1 MWTVPIAAAAPL
13 HLVSPVVRLTS
24 SWLALFRLQVRTRN
38 DSGSLFDVAV
48 TEWANASVSWRE
60 SLGSLVEPPWPNKPH
75 APAATTTVSSHLLAA
90 EMAGSPYLVP
100 FGDLQQEI
108 SKDVHEHIRSMY
120 EAHYRAHTPDG
131 DDVASAKDEAE
142 QHMGRFLDALKKPP
156 RTTFVRVN
164 HVDSSQEA
172 SPASSSLLATSDC
185 VRVDAVIRF
194 LTETVS
200 EWVRQQQQLLSDDA
214 KDNDPTVVRVHVGRH
229 DVLPDVVWVRIEHNS
244 NRPTGA
250 NCDALHA
257 GPEDDAPATQLHKRK
272 RVICDRRCGEA
283 IMRGSNVFVRGILC
297 ADPGILPGD
306 VLDVFADVPAC
317 AGGSSTD
324 AGPSRTTTTRGL
336 HVDKYGGRAVF
347 LGRGVAECSR
357 PDFFRLEAG
366 VAVRMSLLDRVGPI
380 LPPLPAVPG
389 GMLQNV
395 PSILVGHVLDPQP
408 GQTILDMCAAPGG
421 KTLHVASLVRNQATI
436 VACDR
441 SRSKMVAARLMF
453 REQGATCIFPLAGD
467 SAQLVESPASN
478 GTQKS
483 VVEVSEGCLLSTTV
497 VPCTRTH
504 AQLSCL
510 CRFFPYRRLIRTD
523 C

>member
-1 MWTVPIAAAAPL
+1 MGQRKRILEREFRIYGRTTMADQTTRRQRPL
-13 HLVSPVVRLTS
+13 RL
-24 SWLALFRLQVRTRN
+24 R
-38 DSGSLFDVAV
+38 
-48 TEWANASVSWRE
+48 
-60 SLGSLVEPPWPNKPH
+60 P
-75 APAATTTVSSHLLAA
+75 SSHLLTA
-90 EMAGSPYLVP
+90 EMAGTPNLVP
-100 FGDLQQEI
+100 FSDLQQEI

-120 EAHYRAHTPDG
+120 EAHYRAHTPDS
-131 DDVASAKDEAE
+131 DDVATAKNKAE

-164 HVDSSQEA
+164 HIGSSQEA

-185 VRVDAVIRF
+185 VRVDAVIGF
-194 LTETVS
+194 LTETVE
-200 EWVRQQQQLLSDDA
+200 EWVRLQQQLLSDGA
-214 KDNDPTVVRVHVGRH
+214 KVDDPTAVQVHVGRH

-244 NRPTGA
+244 DRPMA
-250 NCDALHA
+250 NGDPFQA

-306 VLDVFADVPAC
+306 VLDVFADVPSC
-317 AGGSSTD
+317 AGGGSTD
-324 AGPSRTTTTRGL
+324 AGASRTATTRGL
-336 HVDKYGGRAVF
+336 HVDRYGGRAVF
-347 LGRGVAECSR
+347 LGRGVAACSR

-395 PSILVGHVLDPQP
+395 PSILVGHVLDPHP

-421 KTLHVASLVRNQATI
+421 KTLHVASLMHNQATI

-441 SRSKMVAARLMF
+441 SRSKMVAAGAMF
-453 REQGATCIFPLAGD
+453 REEGATCIFPLAVD

-483 VVEVSEGCLLSTTV
+483 VVQVSEGFLPSPTV
-497 VPCTRTH
+497 VPCTQTQAH
-504 AQLSCL
+504 FPCL
-510 CRFFPYRRLIRTD
+510 CSFFPNRRLMRTD